1 MKLAADQM
9 HGIEALR
16 EEFLNDLKLAVDYG
30 EPASLYSPIEYILQL
45 GGKRIRPICALACC
59 EMFGLP
65 FEKAMNQALAIE
77 IFHNFSLMHDDIMDN
92 APLRRGQATVH
103 EKWGV
108 NTAILSGDAML
119 VLTYHYLHKIVNN
132 GSLNALATF
141 NNTAIQVCEGQ
152 QMDMEFE
159 KREDVSMEEYI
170 TMIRKK
176 TAVLLGESLRQGAL
190 AAGAGIED
198 AHLAYDFGTNFGIA
212 FQLQDDLLDAFG
224 DPEKF
229 GKQPGGDIIE
239 GKKTFLYIKALQ
251 LASSEQRIK
260 LKSLYSDTDVSPE
273 EKVKQVLAIFT
284 ELNIKD
290 LTKAEMNRYYIS
302 SGIALNSIDLPDN
315 RKRVLRS
322 LAEKSMVREI

>member
-1 MKLAADQM
+1 M
-9 HGIEALR
+9 HGIDSLR
-16 EEFLNDLKLAVDYG
+16 EEFLSDLKLAVDYG
-30 EPASLYSPIEYILQL
+30 EPISLYEPIEYILQL
-45 GGKRIRPICALACC
+45 GGKRIRPICALAAC

-65 FEKAMNQALAIE
+65 YEKAMNQALAIE

-119 VLTYHYLHKIVNN
+119 VLTYHYLHKIVNT

-141 NNTAIQVCEGQ
+141 NAAAIQVCEGQ

-159 KREDVSMEEYI
+159 GRDEVSMDEYI

-224 DPEKF
+224 DPKKF
-229 GKQPGGDIIE
+229 GKKVGGDIIE
-239 GKKTFLYIKALQ
+239 GKKTFLYLKALQ
-251 LASSEQRIK
+251 VADSPLREELKKIYQGGDFSEAEKIQKVLDIYSS
-260 LKSLYSDTDVSPE
+260 
-273 EKVKQVLAIFT
+273 
-284 ELNIKD
+284 LNIKD

-302 SGIALNSIDLPDN
+302 SGIALNSIDLPED
-315 RKRVLRS
+315 RKRILRS
-322 LAEKSMVREI
+322 LAEHSMVREL